1 MSNWNEQD
9 LALFER
15 MRAAV
20 KKGYYL
26 HGKEVTDLYNRV
38 LNKNLAAT
46 SCASCIR
53 QRYNELR
60 KYYDIYQSKNSIT
73 VVEEI
78 PFDADA
84 KNDAEAKPVEE
95 TPKPKVAKKTTAKKI
110 TKTTTKKKK

>member
-15 MRAAV
+15 MRDAV

-26 HGKEVTDLYNRV
+26 SGVEVTQLYNRV
-38 LNKNLAAT
+38 LDKKLAST
-46 SCASCIR
+46 NCSSCIR

-60 KYYDIYQSKNSIT
+60 KHYDIYQSKNSTT

-95 TPKPKVAKKTTAKKI
+95 KPKPKVAKKTTAKKI